1 MTEYRGSTVYDN
13 EAFFDQYTKRR
24 GRRDSPNNAIE
35 GPVMVELL
43 GEYEDARILD
53 LGSGDGAFGTALLE
67 GGGGSYTGVDGSSQM
82 VEAARESLAGHP
94 KATVLHETLETYAFP
109 EASFDLVTSR
119 FVLHYIED
127 IESIFRSIHSTLT
140 PGGRFIFSLQHPL
153 TTSSFASKENGERRG
168 SWIVDDYFRTGERK
182 EPWIDQTVVKYHRTT
197 EQYFTALTKAGFRV
211 DTLRE
216 GHPQR
221 EHFSS
226 DEEYERRLRIPVVLL
241 FSCEK

>member
-43 GEYEDARILD
+43 GEYEGARILD

-67 GGGGSYTGVDGSSQM
+67 GGAGSYTGVDGSSQM
-82 VEAARESLAGHP
+82 VEAARVSLAGNP
-94 KATVLHETLETYAFP
+94 EATILHETLETYAFP

-127 IESIFRSIHSTLT
+127 IESILKRIHSTLK
-140 PGGRFIFSLQHPL
+140 PGGRFIFSL
-153 TTSSFASKENGERRG
+153 
-168 SWIVDDYFRTGERK
+168 
-182 EPWIDQTVVKYHRTT
+182 
-197 EQYFTALTKAGFRV
+197 
-211 DTLRE
+211 
-216 GHPQR
+216 
-221 EHFSS
+221 
-226 DEEYERRLRIPVVLL
+226 
-241 FSCEK
+241 